1 MNLVRFVKNWIL
13 PIAMAFGVIA
23 YFLYVNIP
31 FLELTRP
38 FVARMVEIVQP
49 LLIFCMLFLTFCR
62 VDVKDLHPC
71 KWHLWLLLIQLGAF
85 GILSF
90 VASLLPN
97 NDYRVLM
104 EAAMLCLICP
114 TATAAAVAVRKL
126 KGNPAS
132 VTTYTILINLMVS
145 VAIPLC
151 APLVHPHPEM
161 SFLSSFLLIIGKVFP
176 LLLCPF
182 VCALLLRQLLPA
194 VHARLASFADLSF
207 YLWAVAL
214 SLAIAMTVK
223 TIVHSDMS
231 WVLQAGIALVSL
243 VCCVLQFAVGKYVG
257 SRYGDTVTAGQAL
270 GQKNTVLIIWISY
283 TFFTPITSIAG
294 GFYSVWHNLI
304 NSWQLYQQRKLD
316 EKK

>member
-1 MNLVRFVKNWIL
+1 M
-13 PIAMAFGVIA
+13 
-23 YFLYVNIP
+23 
-31 FLELTRP
+31 
-38 FVARMVEIVQP
+38 
-49 LLIFCMLFLTFCR
+49 
-62 VDVKDLHPC
+62 
-71 KWHLWLLLIQLGAF
+71 WLLLIQLGVF
-85 GILSF
+85 GLLSL
-90 VASLLPN
+90 VASLLPKS
-97 NDYRVLM
+97 DYRVLL

-114 TATAAAVAVRKL
+114 TATAAAVVVRKL
-126 KGNPAS
+126 RGNPAS

-145 VAIPLC
+145 VAIPVC
-151 APLVHPHPEM
+151 APLVHPHPEL

-182 VCALLLRQLLPA
+182 ICALLLRQLLPA
-194 VHARLASFADLSF
+194 VHARLASYSELSF
-207 YLWAVAL
+207 YMWAVAL

-223 TIVHSDMS
+223 TIVHSNMS
-231 WVLQAGIALVSL
+231 WVLQVGIALVSL

-257 SRYGDTVTAGQAL
+257 ARYGDKITAGQAL

-304 NSWQLYQQRKLD
+304 NSWQLFQQRKLD